1 MPNTPPADVS
11 LEVRFWSRV
20 DVFDHRDPNAC
31 ALWRG
36 HKLPSG
42 YGTLT
47 DAEGTKHY
55 AHRVAYLVT
64 RGPVPEGMV
73 VRHRCPD
80 GPDRSC
86 CRPGHMMLG
95 TYSDNAQ
102 DTIEDGR
109 TRVLPVLTH
118 EDVVAIRY
126 MYDTARWSQGDLA
139 LLFYGDGAGQPAIQR
154 IVTGETYTS
163 VGGPITKRGR
173 GRPPAR
179 RAKP

>member
-20 DVFDHRDPNAC
+20 DVFDIRDPKAC

-36 HKLPSG
+36 HKIPSG

-47 DAEGTKHY
+47 GPDGVKRYSHVT
-55 AHRVAYLVT
+55 AYELQN
-64 RGPVPEGMV
+64 GPVPKGMV
-73 VRHRCPD
+73 VRHRCPN
-80 GPDRSC
+80 GPDPSC
-86 CRPGHMMLG
+86 CRPSHLMLG
-95 TYSDNAQ
+95 TYKDNAQ
-102 DTIEDGR
+102 DTVLDGR
-109 TRVLPVLTH
+109 SRVLPVLTH
-118 EDVVAIRY
+118 EDVLAIRF

-154 IVTGETYTS
+154 IVTGETYKS

-179 RAKP
+179 RATP

>member
-1 MPNTPPADVS
+1 MPNTPPAEVS

-36 HKLPSG
+36 HRLPSG
-42 YGTLT
+42 YGTLS
-47 DAEGTKHY
+47 DADGTKHY
-55 AHRVAYLVT
+55 SHRVAYQLT

-73 VRHRCPD
+73 VRHRCPN

-86 CRPGHMMLG
+86 CRPGHLMLG
-95 TYSDNAQ
+95 TYADNAQ
-102 DTIEDGR
+102 DTLEDGR
-109 TRVLPVLTH
+109 SRVLPVLTA

-139 LLFYGDGAGQPAIQR
+139 LLLYGDGAGQPAIQR

-163 VGGPITKRGR
+163 VDGPITKRGR

-179 RAKP
+179 RATP

>member
-1 MPNTPPADVS
+1 MSNTPPAEVS

-20 DVFDHRDPNAC
+20 DVFDVRDHEAC

-36 HKLPSG
+36 HRLPSG

-47 DAEGTKHY
+47 DAEGNKHY
-55 AHRVAYLVT
+55 AHRVAYELT
-64 RGPVPEGMV
+64 HGPIPEGMV
-73 VRHRCPD
+73 VRHRCPN
-80 GPDRSC
+80 GPNRSC
-86 CRPGHMMLG
+86 CRPHPMVLG

-102 DTIEDGR
+102 ATIEDGR
-109 TRVLPVLTH
+109 SRVLPVLTH
-118 EDVVAIRY
+118 EDVLAVRY
-126 MYDTARWSQGDLA
+126 MYATARWSQGDLA

-173 GRPPAR
+173 GRPRAR
-179 RAKP
+179 RGSP